1 MFKFIIIIK
10 RIINYRKKIII
21 SFLLDIFAAIFVN
34 LLFIKNQT
42 IPNATY
48 FYIIALPSWMVI
60 SYVFGRY
67 HDFKKIDKKSTIKN
81 LFKTFFI
88 SFIFIN
94 ISLILEGNNY
104 INSEY
109 FYSIDQL
116 SLFYYIF
123 GAISFVFNLVF
134 NLVLGQK
141 KSKVKW
147 IIIESNKLLKYL
159 EKDKIEGFD
168 YLLKNLILIKNLD
181 EIKNYKSEKFAGL
194 ILEENQELDKKLVLN
209 LKKKGI
215 QILSNVKWCEEFLYR
230 IPPNVMKEDLNGNQF
245 SNSTHN
251 LFEYRIKRILEFF
264 ISIFLIF
271 ASAPVVILSAFLI
284 YKEDRGP
291 IFYSQIRRGIYGK
304 NFRILKL
311 RTMKIDSEKNGV
323 QWSSQNDPRITK
335 IGNLLRKSRIDEL
348 PQLISVISGDMNLIG
363 PRPERPEIDNYLEK
377 KIPCYQSKYFIT
389 PGITGWAQVNYP
401 YGSTIQDSY
410 NKFSYDLYY
419 LRNFSIFL
427 DILILFKTIRVV
439 LDYKNASFNS

>member
-1 MFKFIIIIK
+1 MLKFIIIIK
-10 RIINYRKKIII
+10 RIINYRNKIII
-21 SFLLDIFAAIFVN
+21 SFLLDITAAILVN
-34 LLFIKNQT
+34 FLFLNNIIFQNK
-42 IPNATY
+42 IY
-48 FYIIALPSWMVI
+48 FYIIALPIWIVI
-60 SYVFGRY
+60 SYIFGRY
-67 HDFKKIDKKSTIKN
+67 HDFKKIEKKSLIKN
-81 LFKTFFI
+81 FFKTFFA
-88 SFIFIN
+88 SFILIN
-94 ISLILEGNNY
+94 IGLIFE
-104 INSEY
+104 INTFVKAEY
-109 FYSIDQL
+109 FYSL
-116 SLFYYIF
+116 NNSSTFYYIY
-123 GAISFVFNLVF
+123 GAISFVFNLIF

-168 YLLKNLILIKNLD
+168 YLLKNLILIKNID
-181 EIKNYKSEKFAGL
+181 VIKNYKLEKFAGL

-215 QILSNVKWCEEFLYR
+215 QILSNVEWCEEFLYR

-348 PQLISVISGDMNLIG
+348 PQLISVISAW
-363 PRPERPEIDNYLEK
+363 EK
-377 KIPCYQSKYFIT
+377 
-389 PGITGWAQVNYP
+389 
-401 YGSTIQDSY
+401 STRRFVSQKQFFTKQHRCMDIWV
-410 NKFSYDLYY
+410 DLCD
-419 LRNFSIFL
+419 F
-427 DILILFKTIRVV
+427 
-439 LDYKNASFNS
+439 